1 MTKSIRAVL
10 ASCVALLA
18 LSVAG
23 SADAAYT
30 SARLAVASANPA
42 ATTGAVRIGA
52 VVANSDDPTARVAI
66 YIPNGYG
73 LTAAAAGTKLGTV
86 TATAAAADLGGAI
99 LPLTGELD
107 AVDPSSLTAA
117 QKAGVAACL
126 NGATA
131 AQTWVL
137 HLTAAGQT
145 LDVPMLVVTAVPAE
159 AASGFQAKLLVCL
172 PPPDVPAGTPGRAQ
186 FGAKLLSATFTAS
199 AITQPSGAG
208 DYRWTSVLTPYNP
221 GVGTVNAAGTVETQ
235 SIQHIPTKLA
245 LKYTKK
251 RVVLV
256 RGGKRRVGT
265 LVRFTSAVTEG
276 TAPATAAVVTKAGT
290 RKVGGAK
297 GSFIFAGKSV
307 TLTSTAEL
315 HKGTAVPTG
324 AAASNGDLYYAD
336 LGATACT
343 KTAIFGGAP
352 CVAATVARATPR
364 ASVRIAGYTR

>member
-1 MTKSIRAVL
+1 
-10 ASCVALLA
+10 
-18 LSVAG
+18 
-23 SADAAYT
+23 
-30 SARLAVASANPA
+30 
-42 ATTGAVRIGA
+42 
-52 VVANSDDPTARVAI
+52 
-66 YIPNGYG
+66 
-73 LTAAAAGTKLGTV
+73 
-86 TATAAAADLGGAI
+86 
-99 LPLTGELD
+99 
-107 AVDPSSLTAA
+107 
-117 QKAGVAACL
+117 
-126 NGATA
+126 
-131 AQTWVL
+131 
-137 HLTAAGQT
+137 
-145 LDVPMLVVTAVPAE
+145 
-159 AASGFQAKLLVCL
+159 
-172 PPPDVPAGTPGRAQ
+172 
-186 FGAKLLSATFTAS
+186 
-199 AITQPSGAG
+199 
-208 DYRWTSVLTPYNP
+208 LTPYNP